1 MIRNLYYY
9 LGREQDPHR
18 NLALEEYLTAAVP
31 AETPHRSLL
40 PDFSED

>member
-18 NLALEEYLTAAVP
+18 NLALEEYLTATVP
-31 AETPHRSLL
+31 AETCILYL
-40 PDFSED
+40 